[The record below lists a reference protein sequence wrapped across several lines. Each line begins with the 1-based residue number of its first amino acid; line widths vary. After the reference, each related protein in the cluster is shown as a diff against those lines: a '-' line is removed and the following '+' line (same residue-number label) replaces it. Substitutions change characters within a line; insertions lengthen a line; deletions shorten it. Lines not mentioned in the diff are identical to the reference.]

1 MKVSHKGDGIPEIWS
16 AEELE
21 AGDGVLL
28 EIPMRYGC
36 MAAQMK
42 AVRRPARSSSI
53 DRRPHRRSSSSLSCR
68 HPLLVN
74 TFGGTSNSS
83 WKLAAPDET

>member
-42 AVRRPARSSSI
+42 AVRRDPPQSTAAHTGDPPHRCPAATRSS
-53 DRRPHRRSSSSLSCR
+53 
-68 HPLLVN
+68 
-74 TFGGTSNSS
+74 
-83 WKLAAPDET
+83 